1 MLQLIDVKKDYTT
14 AGQTVAALKGVN
26 LCFRKNEF
34 VSILGASGCGKT
46 TLLNII
52 GGLDHYTS
60 GDLVI
65 NGKSTKDYKDHD
77 WDVYR
82 NHRIGFVFQSYNLIP
97 HQTVLGN
104 VEIALTIAGISKAER
119 KNRAVEALKRVG
131 LEKEL
136 HKRPNQLS
144 GGQMQ
149 RVAIARA
156 LVNNPEIL
164 LADEPTGALDTVT
177 SVQIMDLIRE
187 IAGERLVI
195 MVTHNP
201 ELAEEYSSRIVRL
214 QDGLVIADSNPCSVE
229 ELQEE
234 NVAVAPSAPS
244 KESRDTIKCPSCG
257 ASLTVKTEDVVTRC
271 PVCNEAFS
279 MTKKT
284 KWKRTKP
291 CKQEKDQQTKKERS
305 AMSYGT
311 SLGLSARNL
320 ATKKGR
326 TTLTSV
332 AGSIGIISVCLVLAL
347 SNGFNNYILSMEEDM
362 LSYYPITVSETT
374 MDVNAIMTGMTDLS
388 DMPDMKKIGDR
399 VYVNSFLTNI
409 AKGMTV
415 TNNISDE
422 YIDYLEGMDP
432 DLYEAIQYGYGED
445 LMSNLYT
452 DASFN
457 ITMNN
462 TTFKQEGTYSL
473 SALKGTYTELLGQL
487 DQGNETNY
495 AQLSTLVT
503 YLGSVVNKMP
513 GTADFSDE
521 RFSDYVL
528 SQYELIDGAF
538 PKNANEAILV
548 VGGHNDVTDITL
560 VQLGLL
566 DSEQFLVNLYKDR
579 DEADKEVYLDYQAIR
594 EKEYYLCSNDEIYRR
609 NAEQSKDDPYFFKYT
624 SAYNVKVGGGT
635 ATTPRE
641 EKGEKIKISGIL
653 RLKEGLSYGC
663 LKSGLNLTEKAVD
676 NWIAKNMQSDFCKW
690 VNDEANA
697 AFLAVTAPNL
707 MAYTMQASQTG
718 DYTQMKRAI
727 GAIGAPNKVSIYTA
741 NFETKQGLLAHMD
754 AWNDTHT
761 EESGDQIKYDDTVG
775 TMMTMMQTMLDAI
788 TYILVAFTSISL
800 VVSSVMIGIITYVSV
815 VERVKEIGVLRS
827 LGARKKDI
835 KNLFNAE
842 TFIIGLASGL
852 IGVAVTYLLSLGI
865 NALFI
870 SLAGIYGIADLP
882 ISQAILMI
890 IISITLTLISG
901 LIPASAAAKK
911 DPVVALR
918 TE

>member
-1 MLQLIDVKKDYTT
+1 MLQLIDVKKDYKT
-14 AGQTVAALKGVN
+14 ASQTVQALKGVN

-65 NGKSTKDYKDHD
+65 NGKSTKAYKDHD

-104 VEIALTIAGISKAER
+104 VEIALTIAGLSKAER
-119 KNRAVEALKRVG
+119 KARAIEALTRVG

-214 QDGLVIADSNPCSVE
+214 QDGLVISDSNPCSVE
-229 ELQEE
+229 ELQAEAQAQITTPATADE
-234 NVAVAPSAPS
+234 ADDLPAVEVIQNQP
-244 KESRDTIKCPSCG
+244 
-257 ASLTVKTEDVVTRC
+257 
-271 PVCNEAFS
+271 
-279 MTKKT
+279 
-284 KWKRTKP
+284 TKP
-291 CKQEKDQQTKKERS
+291 QKLKKERS

-347 SNGFNNYILSMEEDM
+347 SNGFNNYILGMEEDM
-362 LSYYPITVSETT
+362 LSYYPITVSQTT
-374 MDVNAIMTGMTDLS
+374 MDVNAIMLGMTDLS

-422 YIDYLEGMDP
+422 YLDYLQGMDEE
-432 DLYEAIQYGYGED
+432 LYEAIQYGYGED

-457 ITMNN
+457 ITMNQ
-462 TTFKQEGTYSL
+462 TTFKQAGTYSL
-473 SALKGTYTELLGQL
+473 SALKSTYTELLGQL
-487 DQGNETNY
+487 DQNSETNY

-513 GTADFSDE
+513 GTADFADE
-521 RFSDYVL
+521 RFSNYVL
-528 SQYELIDGAF
+528 SQYDLIDGDF
-538 PKNANEAILV
+538 PKTANEAVLV

-566 DSEQFLVNLYKDR
+566 DSEQFLVNLYKDKE
-579 DEADKEVYLDYQAIR
+579 EADKEVYLDYQTIR
-594 EKEYYLCSNDEIYRR
+594 EKEYYLCTNDEVYRR
-609 NAEQSKDDPYFFKYT
+609 NTEQSQNDPYFFKYT
-624 SAYNVKVGGGT
+624 SAYNIKVGGGE
-635 ATTPRE
+635 ANTPRE

-653 RLKEGLSYGC
+653 RLKDGLSYGC
-663 LKSGLNLTEKAVD
+663 LKAGLNLTEKAVD
-676 NWIAKNMQSDFCKW
+676 TWIAKNMQSELSKW

-697 AFLAVTAPNL
+697 AYLSVTSPNL

-727 GAIGAPNKVSIYTA
+727 GAIDTVNKVSIYTA
-741 NFETKQGLLAHMD
+741 NFETKQGLLAHLD

-865 NALFI
+865 NAIFI

-890 IISITLTLISG
+890 LISITLTLISG

>member
-1 MLQLIDVKKDYTT
+1 MLQLINIKKDYET
-14 AGQTVAALKGVN
+14 AGQTVSALKGID

-46 TLLNII
+46 TMLNII

-65 NGKSTKDYKDHD
+65 NGKSTKNYKDHD

-104 VEIALTIAGISKAER
+104 VEIALTIAGVTKTER
-119 KNRAVEALKRVG
+119 RQRAIEALKKVG
-131 LEKEL
+131 LGKEL

-164 LADEPTGALDTVT
+164 LADEPTGALDTAT

-187 IAGERLVI
+187 ISGERLVI

-201 ELAEEYSSRIVRL
+201 ELAAQYSSRIVRL
-214 QDGLVIADSNPCSVE
+214 QDGVVVSDSDPCSVE
-229 ELQEE
+229 ELEAERFAKSSTSEE
-234 NVAVAPSAPS
+234 V
-244 KESRDTIKCPSCG
+244 
-257 ASLTVKTEDVVTRC
+257 TEYS
-271 PVCNEAFS
+271 E
-279 MTKKT
+279 
-284 KWKRTKP
+284 KP
-291 CKQEKDQQTKKERS
+291 RKTKKERS

-347 SNGFNNYILSMEEDM
+347 SNGFNNYILGMQEDM

-374 MDVNAIMTGMTDLS
+374 MDVNSIMTGMTSLS
-388 DMPDMKKIGDR
+388 DMPDMDKIGDR

-415 TNNISDE
+415 KNDLSDE
-422 YIDYLEGMDP
+422 YIEYLENTDK
-432 DLYEAIQYGYGED
+432 DLYEAIQYSYGID
-445 LMSNLYT
+445 LMNSLYT
-452 DASFN
+452 DSSFN
-457 ITMNN
+457 ISMNGAS
-462 TTFKQEGTYSL
+462 FQQSGTYSL
-473 SALKGTYTELLGQL
+473 SALKDTYTGLLAQL
-487 DQGNETNY
+487 DVEGETNY
-495 AQLSTLVT
+495 AQMSSLVG

-513 GTADFSDE
+513 GTADFSDD
-521 RFSDYVL
+521 RFGDYVL
-528 SQYELIDGAF
+528 SQYDIVEGEF
-538 PKNANEAILV
+538 PKNANEAVLV
-548 VGGHNDVTDITL
+548 IGGNNDVTDIVL

-566 DSEQFLVNLYKDR
+566 DSEQFLVNLYKSS
-579 DEADKEVYLDYQAIR
+579 DEKAEEIFLDFETIR
-594 EKEYYLCSNDEIYRR
+594 AKEYYLCDNDEIYAR
-609 NAEQSKDDPYFFKYT
+609 NDKQSQEDPYYFKYT
-624 SAYNVKVGGGT
+624 DAYNVNVGTT
-635 ATTPRE
+635 APDAERKTL
-641 EKGEKIKISGIL
+641 GEKITISGIL
-653 RLKEGLSYGC
+653 RLKDGLSYGC
-663 LKSGLNLTEKAVD
+663 LSSGLNVTEKAVND
-676 NWIAKNMQSDFCKW
+676 LIAKNMQSELSQW
-690 VNDEANA
+690 VRDEANA
-697 AFLAVTAPNL
+697 AYLYYTSPNL
-707 MAYTMQASQTG
+707 ASYAMQAVSTG
-718 DYTQMKRAI
+718 DYTTMKRAI
-727 GAIGAPNKVSIYTA
+727 GATDTVTKISIYTK
-741 NFETKQGLLAHMD
+741 NFESKKGLLARLD

-761 EESGDQIKYDDTVG
+761 KESGEQIKYEDVVG

-788 TYILVAFTSISL
+788 TYVLVAFTSISL

-827 LGARKKDI
+827 LGARKRDI

-852 IGVAVTYLLSLGI
+852 IGVSVTYLLSIGI
-865 NALFI
+865 NAVFK
-870 SLAGIYGIADLP
+870 SLAGIVGIAALP
-882 ISQAILMI
+882 FGSAVTMV
-890 IISITLTLISG
+890 IISICLTLISG

>member
-1 MLQLIDVKKDYTT
+1 MLQLIDVKKDYKT
-14 AGQTVAALKGVN
+14 ASQTVQALKGVN

-65 NGKSTKDYKDHD
+65 NGKSTKAYKDHD

-104 VEIALTIAGISKAER
+104 VEIALTIAGLSKAER
-119 KNRAVEALKRVG
+119 KARAIEALTRVG

-214 QDGLVIADSNPCSVE
+214 QDGLVISDSNPCSVE
-229 ELQEE
+229 ELQAEAQAQITTPATADE
-234 NVAVAPSAPS
+234 ADASPAVEVIQNQP
-244 KESRDTIKCPSCG
+244 
-257 ASLTVKTEDVVTRC
+257 
-271 PVCNEAFS
+271 
-279 MTKKT
+279 
-284 KWKRTKP
+284 TKP
-291 CKQEKDQQTKKERS
+291 QKLKKERS

-347 SNGFNNYILSMEEDM
+347 SNGFNNYILGMEEDM
-362 LSYYPITVSETT
+362 LSYYPITVSQTT
-374 MDVNAIMTGMTDLS
+374 MDVNAIMLGMTDLS

-422 YIDYLEGMDP
+422 YLDYLQGMDEE
-432 DLYEAIQYGYGED
+432 LYEAIQYGYGED

-457 ITMNN
+457 ITMNQ
-462 TTFKQEGTYSL
+462 TTFKQAGTYSL
-473 SALKGTYTELLGQL
+473 SALKSTYTELLGQL
-487 DQGNETNY
+487 DQNSETNY

-513 GTADFSDE
+513 GTADFADE
-521 RFSDYVL
+521 RFSNYVL
-528 SQYELIDGAF
+528 SQYDLIDGDF
-538 PKNANEAILV
+538 PKTANEAVLV

-566 DSEQFLVNLYKDR
+566 DSEQFLVNLYKDKE
-579 DEADKEVYLDYQAIR
+579 EADKEVYLDYQTIR
-594 EKEYYLCSNDEIYRR
+594 EKEYYLCTNDEVYRR
-609 NAEQSKDDPYFFKYT
+609 NTEQSQNDPYFFKYT
-624 SAYNVKVGGGT
+624 SAYNIKVGGGE
-635 ATTPRE
+635 ANTPRE

-653 RLKEGLSYGC
+653 RLKDGLSYGC
-663 LKSGLNLTEKAVD
+663 LKAGLNLTEKAVD
-676 NWIAKNMQSDFCKW
+676 TWIAKNMQSELSKW

-697 AFLAVTAPNL
+697 AYLSVTSPNL

-727 GAIGAPNKVSIYTA
+727 GAIDTVNKVSIYTA
-741 NFETKQGLLAHMD
+741 NFETKQGLLAHLD

-865 NALFI
+865 NAIFI

-890 IISITLTLISG
+890 LISITLTLISG

>member
-1 MLQLIDVKKDYTT
+1 MLQLIDIKKDYYT
-14 AGQTVAALKGVN
+14 AGQTVQALKGVS

-46 TLLNII
+46 TMLNIV

-65 NGKSTKDYKDHD
+65 NGKSTKAYKDQD

-104 VEIALTIAGISKAER
+104 VEIALTIAGLSKAER
-119 KNRAVEALKRVG
+119 RQRAVEALNRVG

-177 SVQIMDLIRE
+177 SVQIMDLIKE
-187 IAGERLVI
+187 ISGERLVI

-229 ELQEE
+229 ELHAEEEAEALAKAQAAQAEQAEIAEIAEIVQEE
-234 NVAVAPSAPS
+234 QTEQEPTAQIPS
-244 KESRDTIKCPSCG
+244 KT
-257 ASLTVKTEDVVTRC
+257 AKT
-271 PVCNEAFS
+271 A
-279 MTKKT
+279 KKA
-284 KWKRTKP
+284 KR
-291 CKQEKDQQTKKERS
+291 EKKERS
-305 AMSYGT
+305 SMSFGT

-347 SNGFNNYILSMEEDM
+347 SNGFNNYILNMEEDM
-362 LSYYPITVSETT
+362 LSYYPITIEEQTVDT
-374 MDVNAIMTGMTDLS
+374 MSIIEGLTNPKDL
-388 DMPDMKKIGDR
+388 PDLDKIGDR

-415 TNNISDE
+415 QNDISEE
-422 YIDYLEGMDP
+422 YVSYLKEMDD
-432 DLYEAIQYGYGED
+432 DLYTAIQYKYGVE
-445 LMSNLYT
+445 LTNNLYT
-452 DASFN
+452 QATLVYPE
-457 ITMNN
+457 I
-462 TTFKQEGTYSL
+462 EGTVSPPSTTANYSL
-473 SALKGTYTELLGQL
+473 SSLRKAYTMMVTEAPNLQQYSSFVG
-487 DQGNETNY
+487 
-495 AQLSTLVT
+495 LVDVM
-503 YLGSVVNKMP
+503 GSVVNKMP
-513 GTADFSDE
+513 GTMDVTDEDFGE
-521 RFSDYVL
+521 YVL
-528 SQYELIDGAF
+528 SQYDVVYGDF
-538 PKNANEAILV
+538 PETSNQAVLV
-548 VGGHNDVTDITL
+548 IGGNNDVTDVTL
-560 VQLGLL
+560 VQLGLISSAQLFANL
-566 DSEQFLVNLYKDR
+566 DPTKTEQEDVVIDFSK
-579 DEADKEVYLDYQAIR
+579 IR
-594 EKEYYLCSNDEIYRR
+594 EQKYYLCNNDEVYVKNTDPNAASPYRYR
-609 NAEQSKDDPYFFKYT
+609 DS
-624 SAYNVKVGGGT
+624 YNTVIEGITQNPENISIGKEVT
-635 ATTPRE
+635 
-641 EKGEKIKISGIL
+641 ISGIL
-653 RLKEGLSYGC
+653 RLKDGLSYGC
-663 LKSGLNLTEKAVD
+663 LSSGLNITEQLVEEY
-676 NWIAKNMQSDFCKW
+676 IAENVKTEFSKW
-690 VNDEANA
+690 VNENPQSALTFMAGLKHQYNSPTE
-697 AFLAVTAPNL
+697 LQRAV
-707 MAYTMQASQTG
+707 
-718 DYTQMKRAI
+718 
-727 GAIGAPNKVSIYTA
+727 GAVKTIESIAIYTE
-741 NFETKQGLLAHMD
+741 NFETKQGLIDYLED
-754 AWNDTHT
+754 WNARHT
-761 EESGDQIKYDDTVG
+761 PESGKQIKYDDTVG
-775 TMMTMMQTMLDAI
+775 TMMTMMQSMLDAI

-852 IGVAVTYLLSLGI
+852 IGVGVTYLLSLGI
-865 NALFI
+865 NALFYH
-870 SLAGIYGIADLP
+870 LAGIVGIATLP
-882 ISQAILMI
+882 ISSAITMVL
-890 IISITLTLISG
+890 ISIGLTLISG

>member
-1 MLQLIDVKKDYTT
+1 MLQLINVKKDYYT
-14 AGQTVAALKGVN
+14 AGQTVQALKGVD

-46 TLLNII
+46 TMLNII
-52 GGLDHYTS
+52 GGLDHYTA

-65 NGKSTKDYKDHD
+65 NGKSTKAYKDHD

-104 VEIALTIAGISKAER
+104 VEIALTIAGLNKTER
-119 KNRAVEALKRVG
+119 RQRAIEALKKVG

-177 SVQIMDLIRE
+177 SVQIMDLIKE
-187 IAGERLVI
+187 ISGERLVI

-214 QDGLVIADSNPCSVE
+214 QDGLVISDSNPCTIE
-229 ELQEE
+229 ELQAEE
-234 NVAVAPSAPS
+234 AADAQS
-244 KESRDTIKCPSCG
+244 KALAEEER
-257 ASLTVKTEDVVTRC
+257 
-271 PVCNEAFS
+271 
-279 MTKKT
+279 KKALAQAE
-284 KWKRTKP
+284 
-291 CKQEKDQQTKKERS
+291 QEEQADNTPKKAKIAKKEKKERS

-326 TTLTSV
+326 TALTSV

-347 SNGFNNYILSMEEDM
+347 SNGFNNYILKTEEDM
-362 LSYYPITVSETT
+362 LSYYPITIEEQTLDVMSI
-374 MDVNAIMTGMTDLS
+374 MDGLTNPKDL
-388 DMPDMKKIGDR
+388 PDLDKIGDR

-415 TNNISDE
+415 KNDISEE
-422 YIDYLEGMDP
+422 YVSYLENMDE
-432 DLYEAIQYGYGED
+432 DLYAAIQYQYGVN
-445 LMSNLYT
+445 LTYNLYT
-452 DASFN
+452 EA
-457 ITMNN
+457 TLEYPEVEGAAPMPK
-462 TTFKQEGTYSL
+462 TTANFSL
-473 SALKGTYTELLGQL
+473 SSLKQIYTSMLTDTPSLQQYSSFVG
-487 DQGNETNY
+487 
-495 AQLSTLVT
+495 LVEV
-503 YLGSVVNKMP
+503 LGSVVNKMP
-513 GTADFSDE
+513 GTLDVTDKDFGK
-521 RFSDYVL
+521 YVR
-528 SQYELIDGAF
+528 SQYEVVYGDF
-538 PKNANEAILV
+538 PKTANQAVLV
-548 VGGHNDVTDITL
+548 VGDHNDVTDITL
-560 VQLGLL
+560 VQLGLISSKQL
-566 DSEQFLVNLYKDR
+566 FVNLDPNKTETEDVEI
-579 DEADKEVYLDYQAIR
+579 DFSKIR
-594 EKEYYLCSNDEIYRR
+594 EQKYYLLSNDEAYEKNTAP
-609 NAEQSKDDPYFFKYT
+609 NAVTPYTYPGL
-624 SAYNVKVGGGT
+624 YNERIEGLTKNPENLSLGKEIT
-635 ATTPRE
+635 
-641 EKGEKIKISGIL
+641 ISGIL
-653 RLKEGLSYGC
+653 RLKDGLSYGC
-663 LKSGLNLTEKAVD
+663 LSNGLNLTEQIVEEYLNENVKTEF
-676 NWIAKNMQSDFCKW
+676 SKW
-690 VNDEANA
+690 VNENPQEAWNFIA
-697 AFLAVTAPNL
+697 GLKRQFNSPTE
-707 MAYTMQASQTG
+707 MQ
-718 DYTQMKRAI
+718 RAI
-727 GAIGAPNKVSIYTA
+727 GAEKTIQTISIYTE
-741 NFETKQGLLAHMD
+741 NFETKQGLLSYLEE
-754 AWNDTHT
+754 WNARYTP
-761 EESGDQIKYDDTVG
+761 ESGKQIKYDDTVG

-800 VVSSVMIGIITYVSV
+800 VVSSVMIGLITYVSV

-842 TFIIGLASGL
+842 TFIIGLAAGL
-852 IGVAVTYLLSLGI
+852 IGVGVTYLLSIGI
-865 NALFI
+865 NALFVY
-870 SLAGIYGIADLP
+870 LAGISGIATLP
-882 ISQAILMI
+882 IGSAMAMVT
-890 IISITLTLISG
+890 ISICLTLISG

>member
-1 MLQLIDVKKDYTT
+1 MLQLINVKKDYYT
-14 AGQTVAALKGVN
+14 AGQTVQALKGVD

-46 TLLNII
+46 TMLNII

-65 NGKSTKDYKDHD
+65 NGKSTKAYKDHD

-104 VEIALTIAGISKAER
+104 VEIALTIAGLNKTER
-119 KNRAVEALKRVG
+119 RQRAIEALKKVG

-177 SVQIMDLIRE
+177 SVQIMDLIKE
-187 IAGERLVI
+187 ISGERLVI

-214 QDGLVIADSNPCSVE
+214 QDGLVISDSNPCTIE
-229 ELQEE
+229 ELQAEE
-234 NVAVAPSAPS
+234 AADAQS
-244 KESRDTIKCPSCG
+244 KALAEEER
-257 ASLTVKTEDVVTRC
+257 
-271 PVCNEAFS
+271 
-279 MTKKT
+279 KKALAQAE
-284 KWKRTKP
+284 
-291 CKQEKDQQTKKERS
+291 QEEQAENTPKKAKKAKKEKKERS

-326 TTLTSV
+326 TALTSV

-347 SNGFNNYILSMEEDM
+347 SNGFNNYILKTEEDM
-362 LSYYPITVSETT
+362 LSYYPITIEEQTLDVMSI
-374 MDVNAIMTGMTDLS
+374 MDGLTNPKDL
-388 DMPDMKKIGDR
+388 PDLDKIGDR

-415 TNNISDE
+415 KNDISEE
-422 YIDYLEGMDP
+422 YVSYLENMDE
-432 DLYEAIQYGYGED
+432 DLYAAIQYQYGVN
-445 LMSNLYT
+445 LTYNLYT
-452 DASFN
+452 EA
-457 ITMNN
+457 TLEYPEVEGAAPMPK
-462 TTFKQEGTYSL
+462 TTANFSL
-473 SALKGTYTELLGQL
+473 SSLKQIYTGMLTDTPSLQQYSSFVG
-487 DQGNETNY
+487 
-495 AQLSTLVT
+495 LVEV
-503 YLGSVVNKMP
+503 LGSVVNKMP
-513 GTADFSDE
+513 GTSDVTDKDFGK
-521 RFSDYVL
+521 YVR
-528 SQYELIDGAF
+528 SQYDVVYGDF
-538 PKNANEAILV
+538 PKTADQAVLV
-548 VGGHNDVTDITL
+548 VGDHNDVTDITL
-560 VQLGLL
+560 VQLGLISSKQLFGNL
-566 DSEQFLVNLYKDR
+566 DPNKTETTDVKIDFSK
-579 DEADKEVYLDYQAIR
+579 IR
-594 EKEYYLCSNDEIYRR
+594 EQKYYLLSNDEAYEKNTDP
-609 NAEQSKDDPYFFKYT
+609 NAANPYTYPGL
-624 SAYNVKVGGGT
+624 YNERIEGITKNPENLSLG
-635 ATTPRE
+635 RE
-641 EKGEKIKISGIL
+641 ITISGIL
-653 RLKEGLSYGC
+653 RLKDGLSYGC
-663 LKSGLNLTEKAVD
+663 LSNGLNLTEQLVEEYLNENVKTEF
-676 NWIAKNMQSDFCKW
+676 SKW
-690 VNDEANA
+690 VRDNPQEAWNFIA
-697 AFLAVTAPNL
+697 GLKRQFNSPTEMQRAVGAEKTIQTISV
-707 MAYTMQASQTG
+707 YTE
-718 DYTQMKRAI
+718 
-727 GAIGAPNKVSIYTA
+727 
-741 NFETKQGLLAHMD
+741 NFETKQGLLSYLEE
-754 AWNDTHT
+754 WNARYTP
-761 EESGDQIKYDDTVG
+761 ESGKQIKYDDTVG

-842 TFIIGLASGL
+842 TFIIGLAAGL
-852 IGVAVTYLLSLGI
+852 IGVGVTYLLSIGI
-865 NALFI
+865 NALFVY
-870 SLAGIYGIADLP
+870 LAGISGIATLP
-882 ISQAILMI
+882 ISSAIAMVT
-890 IISITLTLISG
+890 ISICLTLISG